1 MKIILFNASSI
12 DGIIARKNGNEDF
25 LSDENW
31 NEFCKL
37 VINKKCLILSRRA
50 YETTKNYNI
59 SLFDKVTKIVVS
71 KKQKIK
77 LAKGWIYA
85 SSPKNAIEIAKSKR
99 YKETIFTA
107 GEKLNNCF
115 LHQNLIDELIINLEP
130 VIAGKGIRIFSEKF
144 NKKLKLIKSKKL
156 DKVIIQ
162 LHYKLK

>member
-12 DGIIARKNGNEDF
+12 DGIVARKNGSEDF
-25 LSDENW
+25 LSDENLD
-31 NEFCKL
+31 EFCRL
-37 VINKKCLILSRRA
+37 VIKTKCLIMSRKA

-59 SLFDKVTKIVVS
+59 SLFEKVTKIVVS

-77 LAKGWIYA
+77 LANGWVYA
-85 SSPKNAIEIAKSKR
+85 GSPKDAIKIAKSKGH
-99 YKETIFTA
+99 KETIFTA

-115 LHQNLIDELIINLEP
+115 LHQNLIDELILNLEP
-130 VIAGKGIRIFSEKF
+130 VIVGKGIRIFSGKF

-156 DKVIIQ
+156 DKGIIQ